1 MEADRYLTESKQ
13 PYAPEISKFRTIRR
27 RQRLEDAIEAR
38 QNSPEL
44 QAMYEAVLPVRASRR
59 YTPKFVTDIFGC
71 RVPNDENA
79 RTRENEE
86 IRKLDALIAEVKEKM
101 KQAKEERGE
110 NEEE

>member
-1 MEADRYLTESKQ
+1 MEADRYLPNSPVDYQPELRKQ
-13 PYAPEISKFRTIRR
+13 RTIRR
-27 RQRLEDAIEAR
+27 HQRREEAIEAR

-44 QAMYEAVLPVRASRR
+44 QAIYEAFLPANAPRR

-79 RTRENEE
+79 RTFENEAY
-86 IRKLDALIAEVKEKM
+86 RKLEAVVAATKEAMKKEK
-101 KQAKEERGE
+101 EN